1 MSRWMLEAA
10 HAISGLRWRPSQPA
24 VLWLGRD
31 GVLALR
37 PDPYGPD
44 ALPGRNAAGARA
56 GLASETARIAQTA
69 ERASAASAAHPDFA
83 AWCAA
88 NRGLS
93 CRVLLSAECLAVITA
108 EPALGLKRRLELIEH
123 ARTQFEQYHGADY
136 HPAGTEP
143 WPVLP
148 WRSASGAGA
157 TALRAPS
164 LASLQAAAQAHGVKL
179 LSVQPGWAAL
189 APLLLQQAPQT
200 PSDGT
205 PAKPTGEGRTLMLLE
220 EGRVVTAIVSNGG
233 RPERVA
239 FRRKPAD
246 PEQQA
251 AWQAELCAEWGLH
264 RTTDASAAGLPPVQ
278 VLHLPAAAQGL
289 QGLAHLRPTAA
300 EDFLDAERPKRL
312 PKLAAATAMLVAVVA
327 GIDAHDAWQEAQAA
341 QTALA
346 EARSAPSAPAD
357 TRDAPTRQTE
367 QRLQAD
373 LARPWHAVFAAT
385 EASTQ
390 AGLQWLLMDHTAGT
404 EGTAGSAGSSLRAD
418 GPSSTERGTDRT
430 ARSEAES
437 RSAATSDLRLEAQAP
452 DLASAWRA
460 AAALQAQP
468 GVRQALLTH
477 VRTETQGVRFELRA
491 EWSDTD
497 ATATGT
503 GTATTIP
510 TATKTASANEI
521 APVPMTPRAT
531 P

>member
-44 ALPGRNAAGARA
+44 ALPGRGAAAARA
-56 GLASETARIAQTA
+56 GLASETARIAQAA
-69 ERASAASAAHPDFA
+69 ERASAASAAHPDFS

-136 HPAGTEP
+136 QPAGTEP

-179 LSVQPGWAAL
+179 LSVQPAWAAL
-189 APLLLQQAPQT
+189 APLLLQQDPQT
-200 PSDGT
+200 RSDEVLANPSGS
-205 PAKPTGEGRTLMLLE
+205 GRTLMLLD
-220 EGRVVTAIVSNGG
+220 EGRVVTAIVSNDG

-264 RTTDASAAGLPPVQ
+264 RTTEAPATGLPPVQ

-312 PKLAAATAMLVAVVA
+312 PKLAAATAMLVAAVA
-327 GIDAHDAWQEAQAA
+327 GIDAHGAWQQAQAA

-346 EARSAPSAPAD
+346 EARQVPQPPAD
-357 TRDAPTRQTE
+357 IRDALTRQTE

-373 LARPWHAVFAAT
+373 LSRPWHAVFAAT

-390 AGLQWLLMDHTAGT
+390 AGLQWLLMDHTAGAA
-404 EGTAGSAGSSLRAD
+404 GTAGSNWRAEGS
-418 GPSSTERGTDRT
+418 SSTERSAERT

-503 GTATTIP
+503 ATTIA